1 MEYKRGKRFETHSER
16 FPFLH
21 TKQHKSLQKET
32 GKQEHKLQ
40 KRRQKDLRKM
50 TYCIHSKR
58 NANLIHS
65 VPGSFLAVPAAARG
79 MGLAHG
85 ERQSPVGL
93 GEEQRFDCR
102 CSGTARVCMWV
113 QPLRSAAWQ
122 QFYLKVSTFQIHLH
136 VGEKGARILTE
147 QRLCKF
153 RHQDSDSKE

>member
-1 MEYKRGKRFETHSER
+1 MEYKRGKLFETHSQR

-79 MGLAHG
+79 MGLARG
-85 ERQSPVGL
+85 ESQSPVGF

-102 CSGTARVCMWV
+102 CSGTARGVYV
-113 QPLRSAAWQ
+113 GTASAQGSLAAILPQ
-122 QFYLKVSTFQIHLH
+122 GFYLSDTL
-136 VGEKGARILTE
+136 ARG
-147 QRLCKF
+147 
-153 RHQDSDSKE
+153 